1 MGDLEDFDESFES
14 QSLRGEVQKPEQF
27 NDVVDIIVSES
38 RQKARDKQQKV
49 QRDEEEVAR
58 QTTQNNWMQEI
69 NEAGDA
75 GDEEH

>member
-38 RQKARDKQQKV
+38 R
-49 QRDEEEVAR
+49 
-58 QTTQNNWMQEI
+58 
-69 NEAGDA
+69 
-75 GDEEH
+75 